1 MIEISDRVLSYG
13 KSTFI
18 REVAIPVSTEVEGIS
33 KEYPCNDNQKLEVHG
48 RPTAFASGLEAILG
62 VVVFFGA
69 WATKK
74 FLDEIYDATFG
85 PIAKEKLK
93 AYIEKSSDHS
103 KKYALSI
110 SLNKKN
116 KQNSILICCVGSNVQ
131 EIEASEIHI
140 PNVMK
145 ISESYIDS
153 SNDGS
158 VFLFVIDN
166 GVCNLNPS
174 IHRNFADA
182 INRLKKHYPIK
193 PPQYIRTKI
202 S

>member
-1 MIEISDRVLSYG
+1 MIEISERVLSYG
-13 KSTFI
+13 NSTFI
-18 REVAIPVSTEVEGIS
+18 RDVAIPVSDEVVEIS
-33 KEYPCNDNQKLEVHG
+33 KKYPCKDNQKIEVRG
-48 RPTAFASGLEAILG
+48 KPTAFASGLEAILG
-62 VVVFFGA
+62 MVVFLGA

-85 PIAKEKLK
+85 PIAKKKLK
-93 AYIEKSSDHS
+93 AYIEKSTDSS

-116 KQNSILICCVGSNVQ
+116 KRNSILICCVGSNIL
-131 EIEASEIHI
+131 EIEASESHI
-140 PNVMK
+140 PNIMK

-158 VFLFVIDN
+158 VFLFVVDN

-174 IHRNFADA
+174 IHESLDDA
-182 INRLKKHYPIK
+182 INGLKKHYPIK
-193 PPQYIRTKI
+193 PPQYIRTKT